1 MESTNEGSST
11 PFPPEM
17 EREVARV
24 RAALSASRSAA
35 QLKLF
40 DFLAERSADSRAPKE
55 IEIAIAVFGG
65 EGSLPD
71 GAADSGVRVY
81 VHRLRKR
88 IDEFYAGESG
98 PRLIIPKG
106 EYRLTLQRPAAVEQ
120 QQGLIE
126 RTLAAFARPTRWHW
140 FALVAVLCL
149 VIASAL
155 FLPAGSSADD
165 NARKLASTRF
175 WSGIDDTAPV
185 ALLAGDSF
193 MLAETRDQNKVD
205 RIIRD
210 SAIQSREDLGQH
222 LKSHPEAFYRLY
234 DLDLRYAP
242 ASTVQALWDLQAAIP
257 PTRSGKARKLSVSSL
272 SGADGSTLRAR
283 TMLYV
288 GRLDDL
294 GALRD
299 TYRAMSKFVPDGE
312 NAIRDIATGKVVA
325 ASMPEAGQQDAVR
338 STDVGTIA
346 SMRAPDGRR
355 LIFISSLGDLAIAD
369 MVRLVT
375 DPVALGQLE
384 SRALNG
390 RYYEAMFQV
399 RSVDGIQ
406 TVRQLIAIHPLG

>member
-1 MESTNEGSST
+1 MESTNDGNST

-17 EREVARV
+17 EREVARF

-40 DFLAERSADSRAPKE
+40 DFLAERSADSRSPKE

-88 IDEFYAGESG
+88 IDEFYAGENG
-98 PRLIIPKG
+98 ARLVIPKG

-120 QQGLIE
+120 KQGLVE
-126 RTLAAFARPTRWHW
+126 RALASLARPTRWHW
-140 FALVAVLCL
+140 IALGAVLCL
-149 VIASAL
+149 IVASAI
-155 FLPAGSSADD
+155 FLPAGGTADD
-165 NARKLASTRF
+165 DARKLAATRF
-175 WSGIDDTAPV
+175 WSGLDDTAPV
-185 ALLAGDSF
+185 TLLAGDSF
-193 MLAETRDQNKVD
+193 MLAETRDQNRVD

-234 DLDLRYAP
+234 DLDLHYAP
-242 ASTVQALWDLQAAIP
+242 ASTVQAVWDLQASFP
-257 PTRSGKARKLSVSSL
+257 PTRSGKTRKLSVSSL
-272 SGADGSTLRAR
+272 SGADGSILRAR

-288 GRLDDL
+288 GRLADL
-294 GALRD
+294 GTLRD
-299 TYRAMSKFVPDGE
+299 TYRAVSKFVPEGDSS
-312 NAIRDIATGKVVA
+312 IRDIASGKVLGT
-325 ASMPEAGQQDAVR
+325 SSPEAGSKDAAR
-338 STDVGTIA
+338 TTDIGTIA

-355 LIFISSLGDLAIAD
+355 LIFISGLGDLALAD

-384 SRALNG
+384 ARARKG
-390 RYYEAMFQV
+390 RYYEALFQV

-406 TVRQLIAIHPLG
+406 TDRQLEAIHPLG